1 MYIRRYFL
9 VMMAVLGIL
18 AACSDDHDDV
28 RPGIYVENQ
37 VMESFPG
44 DTLNISGQ
52 ISNYVGMKSVSLVCD
67 DWKINQTYDLSN
79 QNPKVW
85 MLNCQVPVPK
95 DAKFDNTLKIVVA
108 DINGLENVREV
119 QVVFAP
125 DTKSPTFVNLDD
137 YISVDYDLN
146 KKEGVYQM
154 NFLCCDDREVA
165 SMTVKIPGLG
175 YEETFKGAGKRQVN
189 PDKQLTFTETGTYEM
204 YLSATDVSGNVV
216 SDSSSI
222 TVLPTE
228 AEDPIENYN
237 QMYAVQLVN
246 ENPDD
251 YIDGYYHY
259 MKKVGDY
266 QYQCVVHAES
276 ATDGFLFVPSKTMKG
291 YVYGSSP
298 YANFKILNKAG
309 YVKPTCMSA
318 AGYYTLTI
326 DIQKHSFKAEP
337 LDVTK
342 AYNNNSLLASGDG
355 FRSWD
360 DWGAMK
366 KIADYCY
373 KIYADQDGSAKPE
386 WGRYYYFVGVTAD
399 GGWDWSRIFRADAEG
414 HEWYET
420 DGGSGA
426 LTYDSQYDGK
436 VEVTFDTAIPYGTI
450 KKVK

>member
-1 MYIRRYFL
+1 
-9 VMMAVLGIL
+9 MMAVLGVL

-85 MLNCQVPVPK
+85 MLNYQVPVPK
-95 DAKFDNTLKIVVA
+95 DAKFDNTLKVVVA

-216 SDSSSI
+216 SDSSSV
-222 TVLPTE
+222 TVFPTE
-228 AEDPIENYN
+228 SEDPIENYN
-237 QMYAVQLVN
+237 QMYAVQFVN

-266 QYQCVVHAES
+266 QYQCVVHMQRVLQMA
-276 ATDGFLFVPSKTMKG
+276 
-291 YVYGSSP
+291 SSL
-298 YANFKILNKAG
+298 Y
-309 YVKPTCMSA
+309 
-318 AGYYTLTI
+318 
-326 DIQKHSFKAEP
+326 
-337 LDVTK
+337 
-342 AYNNNSLLASGDG
+342 
-355 FRSWD
+355 
-360 DWGAMK
+360 
-366 KIADYCY
+366 
-373 KIYADQDGSAKPE
+373 
-386 WGRYYYFVGVTAD
+386 
-399 GGWDWSRIFRADAEG
+399 RAR
-414 HEWYET
+414 
-420 DGGSGA
+420 
-426 LTYDSQYDGK
+426 Q
-436 VEVTFDTAIPYGTI
+436 
-450 KKVK
+450 